1 MTLDHPMIAS
11 DGIARRTAFCR
22 DIALSAG
29 EMALDGYRRGQNGR
43 IGRKG
48 RQDFLTETDGA
59 VERHLR
65 DRIAAAFPEDGFLGE
80 ESVSNAAARRDGGL
94 WVVDPIDGT
103 ANFVTGVPVWC
114 LSIGYHLDGTA
125 VLGVVHDPNADEL
138 FAARR
143 GAGASLNGRPIRAS
157 AATSL
162 IEGTV
167 GIGYSSRIGAEQVL
181 GPLGRLLA
189 AGGMYQR
196 NGSGALNLAY
206 VAAGRLLGYYEGHIN
221 SWDCLAGIVLVEE
234 AGGWVNDFLAGD
246 GLRRGNPILAAA
258 PALAQA
264 MREVAGL

>member
-1 MTLDHPMIAS
+1 MPMTADSLA
-11 DGIARRTAFCR
+11 ARFEAAQRVAREAGAAALAMFRDPAALRVTA
-22 DIALSAG
+22 
-29 EMALDGYRRGQNGR
+29 
-43 IGRKG
+43 KG
-48 RQDFLTETDGA
+48 RQDFVSQADGA
-59 VERHLR
+59 VEAV
-65 DRIAAAFPEDGFLGE
+65 IAERLGRLFPDDGFLGE
-80 ESVSNAAARRDGGL
+80 ENVSNAAARGGGL

-157 AATSL
+157 AAASL
-162 IEGTV
+162 TEGTV